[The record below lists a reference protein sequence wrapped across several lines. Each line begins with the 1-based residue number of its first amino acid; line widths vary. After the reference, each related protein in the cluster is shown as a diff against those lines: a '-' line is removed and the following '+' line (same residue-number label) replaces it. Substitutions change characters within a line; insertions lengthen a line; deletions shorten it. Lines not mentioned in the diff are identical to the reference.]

1 MWLKI
6 LILVLFIAMVLSLT
20 ASFNFLL
27 RDAGQGN
34 KKRTLYALG
43 IRIALASLMM
53 ACVIYGFYSG
63 ILTDTAPWD
72 QRLR

>member
-1 MWLKI
+1 
-6 LILVLFIAMVLSLT
+6 MVLSLT

-27 RDAGQGN
+27 RDVGDTH

-43 IRIALASLMM
+43 IRIALAGLMM
-53 ACVIYGFYSG
+53 ACVVYGFYTG